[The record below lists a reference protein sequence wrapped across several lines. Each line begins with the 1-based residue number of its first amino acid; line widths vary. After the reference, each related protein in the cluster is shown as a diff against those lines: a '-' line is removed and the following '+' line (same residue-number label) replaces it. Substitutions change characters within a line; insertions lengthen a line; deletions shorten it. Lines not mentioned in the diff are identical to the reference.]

1 VLVAPRVLA
10 ALGSLVE
17 AEALGDVVLK
27 GFLRPLAVFNVVRL
41 RS

>member
-10 ALGSLVE
+10 ALDPLVE
-17 AEALGDVVLK
+17 AEPLGDVVLR